1 MGQDLQ
7 DLAPQIEIPE
17 PFHDLSKLSHS
28 VICQA
33 WVVLLP
39 LTFEGHMYCI
49 PVVAHSGTWLSHE
62 IMLCT
67 IVIRNI
73 KPTSCHWKKWEILRK
88 VRKVFIG
95 SFFFFFAFATIIS
108 LKTRNNDKNSTKVG
122 SPRPRT
128 FGPPGKH
135 KLANMRGNVL
145 LLTVARIAKRLR
157 KLLALSRAWHCES
170 CSILKQ
176 NSESFFSNGGEV
188 EDYVLARST

>member
-17 PFHDLSKLSHS
+17 LFHDLSKLPHS

-39 LTFEGHMYCI
+39 LTFEGNIYCI

-73 KPTSCHWKKWEILRK
+73 KPTNCHWKKWKIL
-88 VRKVFIG
+88 RKVFIG
-95 SFFFFFAFATIIS
+95 SFFFLFFFAFATIIS
-108 LKTRNNDKNSTKVG
+108 LKNKKQWQKQHQSGISKAQDFWTTRKTQACQHAGQCSPPNS
-122 SPRPRT
+122 
-128 FGPPGKH
+128 
-135 KLANMRGNVL
+135 
-145 LLTVARIAKRLR
+145 
-157 KLLALSRAWHCES
+157 C
-170 CSILKQ
+170 Q
-176 NSESFFSNGGEV
+176 NS
-188 EDYVLARST
+188 

>member
-95 SFFFFFAFATIIS
+95 SFFFFFCFCNYHFPENKKQWQKQHQSGIS
-108 LKTRNNDKNSTKVG
+108 KAQDFWTTRKTQACQHAGQCSPPNS
-122 SPRPRT
+122 
-128 FGPPGKH
+128 
-135 KLANMRGNVL
+135 
-145 LLTVARIAKRLR
+145 
-157 KLLALSRAWHCES
+157 C
-170 CSILKQ
+170 Q
-176 NSESFFSNGGEV
+176 NS
-188 EDYVLARST
+188 